1 MSEQPF
7 MPPKR
12 EDIDNVIKSYGG
24 DHEVMQAVTLLRIGG
39 VEQYLAA
46 QNGRVRTNTA
56 DMIQIKAEQKSQR
69 LTLKEI
75 GINGFPGGRRRS
87 DPDTS
92 ACADKAALK
101 VLSINLSSKQLT
113 TAILIGLAVLTVNIL
128 NACGVF

>member
-39 VEQYLAA
+39 VEQYLSV
-46 QNGRVRTNTA
+46 QNGRVRENTA
-56 DMIQIKAEQKSQR
+56 DLIEVKADQKTMK

-101 VLSINLSSKQLT
+101 VLSINLSQKQLLS
-113 TAILIGLAVLTVNIL
+113 AILIGLAVLTVNIL